1 MTIARIL
8 SRFWRNEKG
17 ISSVEYALLLSF
29 FAMGIILGAEDL
41 SSAVQARM
49 EETTECLDEGD
60 ECLDDDD
67 DNAPVYTRHGRRCTA
82 NCPTP

>member
-29 FAMGIILGAEDL
+29 FSMGIILGAEDL

-49 EETTECLDEGD
+49 EETTECLDESDG
-60 ECLDDDD
+60 CLDDDD
-67 DNAPVYTRHGRRCTA
+67 PVYTKNGNRCIA

>member
-8 SRFWRNEKG
+8 SRFWRNDKG

-29 FAMGIILGAEDL
+29 FSMGIILGAEDL
-41 SSAVQARM
+41 SSAVQGRM
-49 EETTECLDEGD
+49 QETTECLDEGD
-60 ECLDDDD
+60 ECLDDND
-67 DNAPVYTRHGRRCTA
+67 PVYTKNGNRCIA